1 MDKSIEY
8 FAFLWIILDL
18 WLVYGFR
25 YIAELL

>member
-18 WLVYGFR
+18 WLAYRFR

>member
-18 WLVYGFR
+18 WLAYGFR
-25 YIAELL
+25 YIAELP